1 MQYIPA
7 PWLLWADN
15 AYVYIPQAV
24 LMFILGP
31 NFSSFSNL
39 SAKTD
44 ADFSFISVKIQ
55 IIDMKRHIQAYLSKS
70 CYINRSRIHLAFEV
84 IKMME
89 AAPSELDLLFYQMG
103 CVFSLSAMTLLLRV
117 QIFAL
122 LTLLLSP

>member
-15 AYVYIPQAV
+15 AYVYIPQAE

-31 NFSSFSNL
+31 NFSLFSNL

-44 ADFSFISVKIQ
+44 ANFPFINAKIE
-55 IIDMKRHIQAYLSKS
+55 IIGIKSYIRAYLYKS
-70 CYINRSRIHLAFEV
+70 YYIIRNRIHLAFEM
-84 IKMME
+84 IDME

-103 CVFSLSAMTLLLRV
+103 CVFSLST
-117 QIFAL
+117 
-122 LTLLLSP
+122 